1 MGLGKTLMTI
11 SLLGYLHS
19 VGAGGPTLVLVPKT
33 TLANWQKAVA
43 RWCPSLRTLVFLG
56 EREVREGIAATEL
69 QAGVAAGSRRW
80 DVCLATY
87 EVAVIEAAVL
97 SKLPWAY
104 LIIDEAHRIKNEHSA
119 LARVVRE
126 LVTEHRLLITG
137 TPLQNNLHELWALLN
152 FLLPDVFASSA
163 DFDAWFNVSAADGKD
178 EAAKTSMVRQ
188 LHRVLRPFMLRRLKV
203 DVAKSLPPKSE
214 SILYC
219 GLTPMQ
225 RDVYKSVLMRNL
237 DAVVNTKG
245 VGEGKTRMANL
256 LMHLRKA
263 VNHPYLFD
271 GARDVARACVRTR
284 VAVTRAPTLLSRAPR
299 CARSRRR
306 GGPHAGPA
314 GRPRHLQLRQ
324 AAAAGPA
331 AAAAARARQPLPGLL
346 AVHLAAGHPRGLLS
360 HPRHA
365 LLPHRRADAVRG
377 ARDGH

>member
-1 MGLGKTLMTI
+1 MGLGKTLQTI
-11 SLLGYLHS
+11 SLLGYLQS
-19 VGAGGPTLVLVPKT
+19 AGVCGPHLILVPKT
-33 TLANWQKAVA
+33 TLANWQKEVK
-43 RWCPSLRTLVFLG
+43 RWCPSLRALVFIG
-56 EREVREGIAATEL
+56 DRETREGIAATEL
-69 QAGVAAGSRRW
+69 RPGVPPESRSW

-87 EVAVIEAAVL
+87 EVAVIEANVL
-97 SKLPWAY
+97 AKLPWQY

-119 LARVVRE
+119 LARVVRD

-152 FLLPDVFASSA
+152 FLLPDVFASSE

-225 RDVYKSVLMRNL
+225 REVYKSVLMRNL

-271 GARDVARACVRTR
+271 GELRD
-284 VAVTRAPTLLSRAPR
+284 
-299 CARSRRR
+299 
-306 GGPHAGPA
+306 
-314 GRPRHLQLRQ
+314 
-324 AAAAGPA
+324 
-331 AAAAARARQPLPGLL
+331 
-346 AVHLAAGHPRGLLS
+346 
-360 HPRHA
+360 
-365 LLPHRRADAVRG
+365 
-377 ARDGH
+377 

>member
-1 MGLGKTLMTI
+1 MGLGKTLQTI
-11 SLLGYLHS
+11 SLLGYLQAS
-19 VGAGGPTLVLVPKT
+19 TGVGGPHLVLVPKT
-33 TLANWQKAVA
+33 TLANWQKEIK

-56 EREVREGIAATEL
+56 DRDTREGIAAAEL
-69 QAGVAAGSRRW
+69 RAGEAAGARRW

-97 SKLPWAY
+97 SKLPWEY

-119 LARVVRE
+119 LARVVRD
-126 LVTEHRLLITG
+126 LVTSHRLLITG

-152 FLLPDVFASSA
+152 FLLPDVFASA
-163 DFDAWFNVSAADGKD
+163 DDFDAWFNVGVADGKD

-225 RDVYKSVLMRNL
+225 RDVYKATLMRNM
-237 DAVVNTKG
+237 DAVVSTKG
-245 VGEGKTRMANL
+245 VGEGKTRMGNL

-271 GARDVARACVRTR
+271 GALLCGVVAAVFVAR
-284 VAVTRAPTLLSRAPR
+284 RAPR
-299 CARSRRR
+299 AHSLSLPLPPCRR
-306 GGPHAGPA
+306 GRPHAGPA
-314 GRPRHLQLRQ
+314 GRPRHHQLRED
-324 AAAAGPA
+324 AAAGQA
-331 AAAAARARQPLPGLL
+331 AAAAARARQPRAALF
-346 AVHLAAGHPRGLLS
+346 AVHVAAGHLRRLLP
-360 HPRHA
+360 HPRPA
-365 LLPHRRADAVRG
+365 VLPHRRPDAVRG
-377 ARDGH
+377 ARGGH